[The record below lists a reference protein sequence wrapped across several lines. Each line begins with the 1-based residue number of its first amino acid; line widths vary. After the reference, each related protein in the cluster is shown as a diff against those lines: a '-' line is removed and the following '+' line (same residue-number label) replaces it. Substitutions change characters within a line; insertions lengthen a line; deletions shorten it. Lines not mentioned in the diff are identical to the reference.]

1 VVVVTSDLTK
11 FQGLLDVSTGEVLE
25 PTIGNA
31 ARVLVAARAMKER
44 VNAIV
49 QEATEFLVEM
59 SEHQGTKTLHGDDE
73 TITLNGGPTV
83 DYDYGW
89 LFEELLA
96 AGCPQARIDAAIRT
110 VITYRV
116 DRSVLRQL
124 AAANPKYRAAIE
136 RAQIE
141 VEKPY
146 RASVKLRRADD

>member
-1 VVVVTSDLTK
+1 VTSDLTK
-11 FQGLLDVSTGEVLE
+11 FQGLPDVETGELLE

-31 ARVLVAARAMKER
+31 ARVLVAARAK
-44 VNAIV
+44 VNQIHAIV

-73 TITLNGGPTV
+73 TVKLNGGPTV
-83 DYDYGW
+83 DYDHER
-89 LFEELLA
+89 LRDELWA
-96 AGCPQARIDAAIRT
+96 AGCPTSRIDAALPAT
-110 VITYRV
+110 VTYKAN
-116 DRSVLRQL
+116 RSVLRQL
-124 AAANPKYRAAIE
+124 AGANPKYRAAIE